1 MIKPVHTWI
10 IMNTILW
17 YFYIRQRPTLELFGN
32 IESTGLQMYMLT
44 MASLAYI
51 ANFIQIASIDSPA
64 LNLPVSLALITYFSL
79 QLFFVPLVRSGRKNL
94 VRILLLACCV
104 PMYYLTEVAI
114 VETKHV
120 YLALFTLWHVVV
132 HDFFLYGFMF

>member
-1 MIKPVHTWI
+1 
-10 IMNTILW
+10 MNTILW